1 MSRSIGSEVRRLRG
15 AHPGLRIEHFDMNG
29 ADDVVKY
36 SKWSWAGPNNRMITM
51 CRPGSTA
58 TLRQGA

>member
-1 MSRSIGSEVRRLRG
+1 MRRLRG